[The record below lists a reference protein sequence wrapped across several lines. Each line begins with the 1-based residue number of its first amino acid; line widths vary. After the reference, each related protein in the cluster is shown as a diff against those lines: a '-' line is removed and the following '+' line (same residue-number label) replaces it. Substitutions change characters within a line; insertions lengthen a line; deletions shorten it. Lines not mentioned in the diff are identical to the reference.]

1 LWQGVIRMQACWI
14 TSAALVIDADSHVL
28 LKRDP
33 NRGWELP
40 GGHLDDG
47 ESILECAI
55 REVKE
60 ETGIEVEIVKFCGIA
75 HDVKN
80 RRCTFFWIARP
91 IGGQLQ
97 TGSESMDAGFFGKQE
112 ALSMIER
119 DEFRNEVAKCLNFDD
134 HPFYIEC

>member
-1 LWQGVIRMQACWI
+1 MQTYFI
-14 TSAALVIDADSHVL
+14 TSAVFVMDSDNNVL
-28 LKRDP
+28 LKKDP

-60 ETGIEVEIVKFCGIA
+60 ETGIHIEIVKFCGIT
-75 HDVKN
+75 HEVKK
-80 RRCTFFWIARP
+80 RRCTVFWIARP
-91 IGGQLQ
+91 IGGQLK
-97 TGSESMDAGFFGKQE
+97 TCSESMDVGFFGKQE

-119 DEFRNEVAKCLNFDD
+119 EDFRNEVEKCLDFDV
-134 HPFYIEC
+134 HPFYIES